1 MSDMDERINYYVY
14 ESEPQLPVSRPEP
27 AAVPEPAQAPRRRRA
42 SAGASAAAPGE
53 TEIDLIP
60 LLQAML
66 KKWWLLLAAA
76 LLCAAAAFLISRYAI
91 TPMYSSDFTV
101 YVSNRAGGGTTYTD
115 SGNQLS
121 NDDINASR
129 NLAQTCAVILTSRSV
144 LNGAVND
151 SGLDIS
157 YEEVSPMVKAEVQE
171 STQIIKVTVTTD
183 SRDKSLQMAQ
193 SIEKVSKQYIENIVN
208 GSSVVFP
215 DSPQLAKGPSSPNIL
230 KNTAVGFLL
239 GLLLAAA
246 FVVIRELTD
255 KRVRSESDLEEQFGI
270 PVIGTIPDYR
280 TTGKGGRS
288 A

>member
-1 MSDMDERINYYVY
+1 MSEMDERINYYVY
-14 ESEPQLPVSRPEP
+14 ESEPQQPVSRQEPAAEPEP
-27 AAVPEPAQAPRRRRA
+27 APAPRRRRTLSGTSAQA
-42 SAGASAAAPGE
+42 SGE

-76 LLCAAAAFLISRYAI
+76 LLCAAAAFLISKFAI

-101 YVSNRAGGGTTYTD
+101 YVSNRSGGVATYTD
-115 SGNQLS
+115 NGYQLS

-157 YEEVSPMVKAEVQE
+157 YEDVSSMVKAEVQE

-183 SRDKSLQMAQ
+183 SPEKSLQLAQ

-280 TTGKGGRS
+280 ITGKGGRS